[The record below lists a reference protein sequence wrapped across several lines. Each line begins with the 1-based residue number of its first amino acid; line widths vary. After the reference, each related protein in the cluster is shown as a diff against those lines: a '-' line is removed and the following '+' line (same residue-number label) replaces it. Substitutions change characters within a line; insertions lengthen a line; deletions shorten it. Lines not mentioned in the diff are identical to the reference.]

1 MDTQPT
7 SPLADWLDRLSRESW
22 QLELIISG
30 FAIFLLVGVY
40 EPLRELGYGIERLDL
55 ARTVRTQLIIPYV
68 ILFAAWFIL
77 LINLCVHVLFRGLWI
92 SAIGLRSVSGEI
104 DFDVLRLQP
113 RFDRFLRRRVGSFDR
128 YVDRLEKICSVLFA
142 FTFLVLFMLLA
153 LLGMVLLISVVNLVV
168 REWMGLG
175 AHPVVSIVNLL
186 LLLGGLLYCLDFVTL
201 SGLKR
206 VRWIA
211 PVYYPVYRFYS
222 LITFAPLYRSLY
234 YNLIDHRF
242 GRRIGFLLVP
252 YILFLALASSVSY
265 ASGAYFPEF
274 SNDAR
279 LDTQYYDDRR
289 LADGDV
295 PQRAS
300 IPSRFVDNG
309 FLELFIP
316 YDPNDDDAA
325 IEFLAPELGKV
336 GNRGFVMD
344 GVISIGNLNRRANV
358 DSLLHYMSALHR
370 IYVDD
375 SLYRQPTFHF
385 YTHPGRKQDGLLTII
400 DVDFLVRGEHLL
412 RIETAEVER
421 DTLVWRAAARI
432 PFWKE

>member
-1 MDTQPT
+1 MDTH
-7 SPLADWLDRLSRESW
+7 SSSRLADWLDRLSRESW

-55 ARTVRTQLIIPYV
+55 TPTVRSQLIIPYV
-68 ILFAAWFIL
+68 VLFAAWFIL

-104 DFDVLRLQP
+104 DFDGLRLQP

-153 LLGMVLLISVVNLVV
+153 LLGMVLLISLVNLVL
-168 REWMGLG
+168 REWMGLV
-175 AHPVVSIVNLL
+175 AHRGVSILNLL

-211 PVYYPVYRFYS
+211 PFYYPLYRFYS

-265 ASGAYFPEF
+265 ASGVYFPDF

-289 LADGDV
+289 PADGDV

-309 FLELFIP
+309 FLELFLP

-325 IEFLAPELGKV
+325 IEALCPDLEPVRSK
-336 GNRGFVMD
+336 GFVLE
-344 GVISIGNLNRRANV
+344 GIITISDLNRRADT
-358 DSLLHYMSALHR
+358 DSLLRCMSALHR

-375 SLYRQPTFHF
+375 SLHQRPVFHF
-385 YTHPGRKQDGLLTII
+385 YTHPQRQDDGLLTIL
-400 DVDFLVRGEHLL
+400 DVDYLARGEHLL
-412 RIETAEVER
+412 RLETVEAVG
-421 DTLVWRAAARI
+421 DSLVWRASARI